1 MTITE
6 KQRLYLRK
14 LAHHRKVIVIIG
26 QHGLSDN
33 VISEVDLALQHHELV
48 KVRINTSERELRRAL
63 IGQIAERTRSDVVQQ
78 IGHLGVFYR
87 RAKNPQIVLPK

>member
-48 KVRINTSERELRRAL
+48 KVRINTSERELRREL
-63 IGQIAERTRSDVVQQ
+63 IGQIAGRTRSDVVQQ